1 MYLAHGV
8 ARRDAEPHGKSRG
21 LQRAGDGV
29 LRQLGRV
36 VLLGKVREQDV
47 ARAALHGEPRK
58 FRRRVVGQVPLV
70 AEDAALEEIGVGA
83 VLQRFHVVIGFEQEC
98 IHACEH
104 FNLYWAGLPYRR
116 ALVEGLEEPVAG
128 FMWWLLAGK
137 MYTIFALLF
146 GLSFYVQSDNQA
158 QRGRS
163 FTGRFTWRMALLLG
177 IGLVNTAFYNG
188 DVLVLYALLG
198 VLLPWLGKL
207 PTRWLWAL
215 FGILALQPLELFQI
229 AAARPLYVDADVWGD
244 AALPAFTEGTLGD
257 TLRASLR
264 YGQPMTLAWYLNN
277 GRITQTLAMFLLGM
291 LLGRRRLFYD
301 EPGNRRVWGGILAG
315 SLLAAV
321 ALAADFG
328 GEGSPL
334 RVMTSAWYNLAQT
347 MALVASVVL
356 LWYGFGAFRRAVGP
370 ISAIGRMS
378 LTNYLLQSVLG
389 TAVFYNWGLG
399 LYREVGIVYA
409 LLIGTGL
416 VVVQYQFSRLWLRRF
431 SHGPVEWLWKKLTWL

>member
-1 MYLAHGV
+1 MYRTTGLPNTRIRV
-8 ARRDAEPHGKSRG
+8 ADALRG
-21 LQRAGDGV
+21 IAVAGII
-29 LRQLGRV
+29 L
-36 VLLGKVREQDV
+36 
-47 ARAALHGEPRK
+47 
-58 FRRRVVGQVPLV
+58 
-70 AEDAALEEIGVGA
+70 
-83 VLQRFHVVIGFEQEC
+83 

-163 FTGRFTWRMALLLG
+163 FTGRFTWRMVLLLG

-244 AALPAFTEGTLGD
+244 AAPARLHGGHAGRYAPGESP
-257 TLRASLR
+257 LRTADDPRLVSQQRPHHADAGHVPARHAAGPPPALLR
-264 YGQPMTLAWYLNN
+264 RTGQPP
-277 GRITQTLAMFLLGM
+277 R
-291 LLGRRRLFYD
+291 LGRHPR
-301 EPGNRRVWGGILAG
+301 G

>member
-1 MYLAHGV
+1 MYRTTGLPNTRIRV
-8 ARRDAEPHGKSRG
+8 ADALRG
-21 LQRAGDGV
+21 IAVAGII
-29 LRQLGRV
+29 L
-36 VLLGKVREQDV
+36 
-47 ARAALHGEPRK
+47 
-58 FRRRVVGQVPLV
+58 
-70 AEDAALEEIGVGA
+70 
-83 VLQRFHVVIGFEQEC
+83 

-116 ALVEGLEEPVAG
+116 ALVEGLEEPVAE

-146 GLSFYVQSDNQA
+146 GLSFYVQRDNQA

-163 FTGRFTWRMALLLG
+163 FTGRFTWRMVLLLG